1 MTIGARIKQV
11 RKEREETQKEFA
23 DKLGLKQNTIA
34 TYEMGRI
41 APSDRTIFDIC
52 DKFGVNEEWLRT
64 GEGEM
69 LVKKTREQELREFF
83 QDILKGSD
91 NFKTRF
97 VAALA
102 VLDQEQWEMV
112 EKMLRQLAAEVN
124 REE

>member
-1 MTIGARIKQV
+1 MNKRISQII
-11 RKEREETQKEFA
+11 EEKGITRAKFA
-23 DKLGLKQNTIA
+23 EIINVSRPFVSELCAGTKN
-34 TYEMGRI
+34 
-41 APSDRTIFDIC
+41 PSDRTIFDIC

-83 QDILKGSD
+83 RDILKGSD